1 MVRRLILFDID
12 GTLVDTMGA
21 GLVSLQNGFFEAFP
35 QCEGR
40 DFPPLDLGGATDSG
54 VAQFLFDHF
63 EIEHSGETRERFFQS
78 YADDLEATF
87 LKEEETQ
94 GCALPGVL
102 RLLDELSK
110 CDHYELALLTGNTMR
125 GAFIKLEKYQIDH
138 HFKTGGFGDDHAD
151 RNLLGPIALARASDV
166 HCESFS
172 AEHTLVVGDTLKDIN
187 CARAFGAKV
196 LAVSTGA
203 VEQRVLEEANPDA
216 FLTSL
221 ADSEETR
228 ARIEMLF

>member
-12 GTLVDTMGA
+12 GTLVDTKGA

-35 QCEGR
+35 QCKGR

-54 VAQFLFDHF
+54 VAHFLFDHF
-63 EIEHSGETRERFFQS
+63 GIEHSRETRERFFQS
-78 YADDLEATF
+78 YANDLEATF
-87 LKEEETQ
+87 LNEE
-94 GCALPGVL
+94 GSRGHALPGVL

-110 CDHYELALLTGNTMR
+110 CDHYRLALLTGNTMR
-125 GAFIKLEKYQIDH
+125 GAFIKLEKYQIDY

-151 RNLLGPIALARASDV
+151 RNLLGPIALARASEV
-166 HCESFS
+166 HRESFS

-196 LAVSTGA
+196 LALSTGA
-203 VEQRVLEEANPDA
+203 VAREVLEEAKPDA

-221 ADSEETR
+221 ADSADAL